1 MTGTDRETADSGH
14 DAAGSEPGASDADEP
29 AFAVVGGGIVGASV
43 AYHLSERTDEP
54 ITVYDRGEPGG
65 ETTRKSTAMIG
76 VSGPKT
82 LHELRTYGIRLYNDL
97 LEDPT
102 AAPRYRGAGRLRVTT
117 DPDVAAG
124 FSRLVEEAAE
134 RTDGDAPES
143 TPVGGIDAAT
153 LAHGTAAFVPGEE
166 IRGRL
171 LVPPVNAEELEG
183 ALYRPEYGYI
193 SGDGDTLGAGEL
205 ARELLERAQRNGV
218 TVESETEVTEIR
230 TAGGRVVGIET
241 RPTGRTEATATADAG
256 SSARSEAEP
265 NATAVETRNV
275 ICAAGPWNPRLA
287 ATAGVEV
294 PVEHVRSPVFEL
306 DLDRPLP
313 YTLPM
318 IKSHESSVGIHPKR
332 RDRIL
337 VTYTP
342 RRDGD
347 RKADE
352 SGRDGDTLRDPSAVS
367 NVPRES
373 ERRTALR
380 WAERLVPQ
388 LADATL
394 ANEWVGIGTKT
405 PDGAPIVGPTPVGG
419 LSLAVTGAGI
429 QLAPAVGDLLAR
441 RLVDGETT
449 PRHEALASSRFAD
462 EPGR

>member
-1 MTGTDRETADSGH
+1 MTGTDETT
-14 DAAGSEPGASDADEP
+14 
-29 AFAVVGGGIVGASV
+29 FAVVGGGIVGASV

-54 ITVYDRGEPGG
+54 VTVYERGDPGG

-76 VSGPKT
+76 VSGPEP

-97 LEDPT
+97 LADPT
-102 AAPRYRGAGRLRVTT
+102 AAPRYQSAGRLRVTT

-124 FSRLVEEAAE
+124 FAQLADAAAG
-134 RTDGDAPES
+134 RADRDAPES
-143 TPVGGIDAAT
+143 TPIEGIDAAT
-153 LAHGTAAFVPGEE
+153 LEHGTAAFVPGEE

-183 ALYRPEYGYI
+183 ALYRPEYGHI
-193 SGDGDTLGAGEL
+193 SGDRDRLGAGEL
-205 ARELLERAQRNGV
+205 ARELLERAKRNGV
-218 TVESETEVTEIR
+218 TVESRTEVTEIR
-230 TAGGRVVGIET
+230 TAAGRVVGIET
-241 RPTGRTEATATADAG
+241 RPTGRADPDANPDPG
-256 SSARSEAEP
+256 VNADSDPGANSSAEP
-265 NATAVETRNV
+265 NATVVEARNV
-275 ICAAGPWNPRLA
+275 ICAAGPWNPELA

-294 PVEHVRSPVFEL
+294 PVEHVRSPVFAL

-347 RKADE
+347 GEPAEKR
-352 SGRDGDTLRDPSAVS
+352 RDPSAVP
-367 NVPRES
+367 NTPRES

-380 WAERLVPQ
+380 WAERLVPR

-394 ANEWVGIGTKT
+394 ADEWVGVGTKT
-405 PDGAPIVGPTPVGG
+405 PDGAPIVGRTAVEG

-429 QLAPAVGDLLAR
+429 QLAPAVGDVLAR

-449 PRHEALASSRFAD
+449 PHNDALAPSRFAD
-462 EPGR
+462 GPDR